1 LLPWPQSDHHGGSG
15 FLAMGCGAG
24 KVAPLELDTQKLTPV
39 VGHSIGKEPVLCSVV
54 VGRAPTAEVEC
65 LRLSYASEH

>member
-1 LLPWPQSDHHGGSG
+1 
-15 FLAMGCGAG
+15 MGCGAG

-39 VGHSIGKEPVLCSVV
+39 MGHSIGKEPVLCSVV